1 MKFVRFA
8 LITLLSLSFVN
19 QAIAATTP
27 KPPAN
32 TFAVTP
38 AGAALGFTITPIITG
53 MPTTVQTW
61 GTQGGASVVAAKNG
75 DIVVVNS
82 NDDVVRVYSNSETA
96 NGSKLKYT
104 STIVGIHVSQ
114 LANLNGT
121 IYARLNQAVGT
132 PTSGS
137 LVQLNDNGTLAKT
150 VISNI
155 PAGFPLVAAPALNSL
170 IFGSNATG
178 GFYLVTAPNGGIPY
192 NALTPAP
199 SFYQIST
206 DPIGG
211 SINMYFDCCSKSVY
225 AEYLANLDRFSLS
238 GMTLTQNL
246 GVYIQGSPW
255 DGSAYG
261 IGKIGGTSTLNGQFV
276 LNNRTDMI
284 VIDPD
289 TNIRTTIVS
298 GGTQVGSRSA
308 AHQDGSLLV
317 IQGGSVYKLRC
328 TNCSFL

>member
-8 LITLLSLSFVN
+8 LITLLSIFLVN

-38 AGAALGFTITPIITG
+38 AGAALGFTITPIISSI
-53 MPTTVQTW
+53 PTTAQSF
-61 GTQGGASVVAAKNG
+61 GILGATGIVAAKNG
-75 DIVVVNS
+75 DIIVVS
-82 NDDVVRVYSNSETA
+82 ANDNVVRVYSNSDTI
-96 NGSKLKYT
+96 NGARLKYT
-104 STIVGIHVSQ
+104 NTIVGINGSQ
-114 LANLNGT
+114 LAILNGS
-121 IYARLNQAVGT
+121 IYARINSSIGT
-132 PTSGS
+132 ATSGS

-150 VISNI
+150 IAANI
-155 PAGFPLVAAPALNSL
+155 PAGWPLVAAPALNSL

-178 GFYLVTAPNGGIPY
+178 GFYLVTAPNGGNPY

-211 SINMYFDCCSKSVY
+211 TANMYFDCCSKSVY
-225 AEYLANLDRFSLS
+225 TEYLANLGRFSLS

-246 GVYIQGSPW
+246 SVYIQGSPW

-298 GGTQVGSRSA
+298 GGTQVGRSA
-308 AHQDGSLLV
+308 AHQDGSFLV
-317 IQGGSVYKLRC
+317 IQGGSIYKLRC

>member
-1 MKFVRFA
+1 MKSTKIIIA
-8 LITLLSLSFVN
+8 ALLSLSFLSSTF
-19 QAIAATTP
+19 AATAP

-53 MPTTVQTW
+53 MPTTAQSF
-61 GTQGGASVVAAKNG
+61 GILGATGIVAAKNG
-75 DIVVVNS
+75 DIIVVS
-82 NDDVVRVYSNSETA
+82 ANDNVVRVYSNSDTI
-96 NGSKLKYT
+96 NGARLKYT
-104 STIVGIHVSQ
+104 NTIVGINGSQ
-114 LANLNGT
+114 LAILNGS
-121 IYARLNQAVGT
+121 IYARINSSIGT
-132 PTSGS
+132 ATSGS

-150 VISNI
+150 IAANI
-155 PAGFPLVAAPALNSL
+155 PAGWPLVAAPALNSL

-178 GFYLVTAPNGGIPY
+178 GFYLVTAPNGGNPY

-211 SINMYFDCCSKSVY
+211 TSNMYFDCCSKSIY
-225 AEYLANLDRFSLS
+225 AEYSANLDRFSLS

-246 GVYIQGSPW
+246 GLYIQGGPS

-261 IGKIGGTSTLNGQFV
+261 IAKLGGNSLLYGQYV

-289 TNIRTTIVS
+289 TNVRTTIVS
-298 GGTQVGSRSA
+298 GGTQMGSRTA
-308 AHQDGSLLV
+308 PHQDGSLLV

-328 TNCSFL
+328 TNCNFL